1 MESARGEARGSPG
14 NEEFGPKI
22 GIRLLAKK
30 VALDKSKRVK
40 TFVSSER
47 W

>member
-1 MESARGEARGSPG
+1 MESARGEARGCPG

-30 VALDKSKRVK
+30 VTMDKSKRVK
-40 TFVSSER
+40 RLVD
-47 W
+47 